1 MRRSSRAE
9 KSVRKGTA
17 ASSAQILLALDGSE
31 PRFQGNIHGS
41 GSMAFGIGA
50 EEKTARSDTMEKGSA
65 FTAEPFE
72 GVSA

>member
-1 MRRSSRAE
+1 
-9 KSVRKGTA
+9 
-17 ASSAQILLALDGSE
+17 
-31 PRFQGNIHGS
+31 
-41 GSMAFGIGA
+41 MAFGIGA